1 MTSKQWSSGLNR
13 CLGFRTL
20 NQAQLLT
27 DIIYYH
33 DGLEAQQW
41 LVYYISKPLVGTV
54 EPIKITPA
62 LLPQIYASAKSVPR
76 PSRSSTSVNEG
87 GVFSTKNPDKKDI
100 KSFSDLLNSF
110 PMIARQMQPG
120 LEKVFKDFQRDIS
133 KPLPSPTSRP
143 NLSSSRRTSVASTHS
158 TSNGSIH
165 SRFSNGHI
173 KSPSTMPTFTD
184 DEEDH
189 MRRTLE
195 SAVNSAIDLFRLV
208 DKQQLSLLGAT
219 TDLTG
224 SLVER
229 LIERHVTE
237 QVSDQV
243 LFLRLCSI
251 HKLEDLE
258 LESSIHHMTH
268 IDVAQVG
275 IDIDGGRS
283 GKQELTSRLSRGVDE
298 FKKLS
303 FSKGPQEMLEIL
315 LATQKTITMT
325 STSDVQ
331 NGTGNT
337 DDQDSIISEK
347 PKTNITMSADTLV
360 SLLLVVVIRA
370 GVRCL
375 QARLSFM
382 RNFIFIDD
390 VEGGEL
396 GYALSTFE
404 AVLSYLAT
412 DSGGLKIASRR
423 NRRLWQAT
431 KRGNLSEM
439 KAILEPDESSLSDE
453 QNPDSDI
460 QGEEATLSGMSS
472 SDHLNQEWESTSL
485 DDDTTS
491 NRLSQ
496 ASTKADE
503 ASNDSNLSH
512 VFPFQALNSE
522 QPPTERPRA
531 IKRVS
536 MDLRSLSNASEFS
549 FHSRTTVDSATSCIE
564 GDTSIEKLCQTEDSS
579 GDSVLMM
586 AVEARQPE
594 ALSYLLTLEEY
605 YPYGTVLEDCSR
617 EDTTLL
623 SAAIQLAHTD
633 LIAVMVDYVLQAR
646 DIRHITSYISKPDK
660 RGRTMAHYL
669 FNAPELI
676 ERFGTLIP
684 WRQKDKNGQTPLLA
698 LCRSYDHPKYLDMV
712 NMALQCATD
721 EQGDGD
727 FLHLDNHVDAKGNT
741 LLHVVSDPY
750 LALRILQ
757 HCDADPNAPNN
768 KQFTPLMVAS
778 KFGRFDMIRFMF
790 LDKRVDIHAKEHRG
804 MTAVELAKDDDVR
817 NRIDD
822 MILVTNPPAA
832 DGRVTAVVRSFF
844 VEDGTIRLI
853 IKSAARSG
861 DGMIAVTTCKR
872 SLTDFENLAKWLS
885 IEHPASWLPSI
896 FNFRTPFQIPS
907 KPSRA
912 VLHDIQVRLN
922 NFLRIMLAHST
933 FSTHELLWEFIL
945 APEIQPEMM
954 AERSMKKAE
963 IRSEKVKE
971 EYEPV
976 DDIRDVESFV
986 GHARE
991 SIRGV
996 NHSTKSVI
1004 RRVNSVRNAT
1014 IGELPLFCISIVIT
1028 DSP

>member
-1 MTSKQWSSGLNR
+1 
-13 CLGFRTL
+13 
-20 NQAQLLT
+20 
-27 DIIYYH
+27 
-33 DGLEAQQW
+33 
-41 LVYYISKPLVGTV
+41 
-54 EPIKITPA
+54 
-62 LLPQIYASAKSVPR
+62 
-76 PSRSSTSVNEG
+76 
-87 GVFSTKNPDKKDI
+87 
-100 KSFSDLLNSF
+100 
-110 PMIARQMQPG
+110 
-120 LEKVFKDFQRDIS
+120 
-133 KPLPSPTSRP
+133 
-143 NLSSSRRTSVASTHS
+143 
-158 TSNGSIH
+158 
-165 SRFSNGHI
+165 
-173 KSPSTMPTFTD
+173 MPTFSD

-189 MRRTLE
+189 IRRTLE

-229 LIERHVTE
+229 LIERYITE
-237 QVSDQV
+237 QISDQV
-243 LFLRLCSI
+243 LFLRICSI

-275 IDIDGGRS
+275 IDIDGGRNA
-283 GKQELTSRLSRGVDE
+283 KQELTSRLSRGVEE
-298 FKKLS
+298 FRKLS
-303 FSKGPQEMLEIL
+303 FSKGPHEMLEIL
-315 LATQKTITMT
+315 LATQKAITMT
-325 STSDVQ
+325 GTSDVN
-331 NGTGNT
+331 NGSGNT
-337 DDQDSIISEK
+337 DDQGSIVSEK
-347 PKTNITMSADTLV
+347 PKSNFTMSADTLV

-370 GVRCL
+370 QVRYL
-375 QARLSFM
+375 QARLSYM

-390 VEGGEL
+390 VEGGEM

-431 KRGNLSEM
+431 KKGNISDM

-453 QNPDSDI
+453 RSPDHDI
-460 QGEEATLSGMSS
+460 PGDDVAFDGVNDVNQLDQEDWRPLSG
-472 SDHLNQEWESTSL
+472 DHNMTN
-485 DDDTTS
+485 

-496 ASTKADE
+496 ASTEVDE
-503 ASNDSNLSH
+503 FSKDSNLSH
-512 VFPFQALNSE
+512 VFPFQAVKLE
-522 QPPTERPRA
+522 EPPLERPRPS
-531 IKRVS
+531 KRVS

-549 FHSRTTVDSATSCIE
+549 FHSRTTIDSATSGIE

-594 ALSYLLTLEEY
+594 ALGYLLSLEEY
-605 YPYGTVLEDCSR
+605 YPYSTVLEDCNR

-623 SAAIQLAHTD
+623 SAAIQLAHVD
-633 LIAVMVDYVLQAR
+633 LIAIMVDYVLQIR
-646 DIRHITSYISKPDK
+646 DVRQIQSYISKPDK

-669 FNAPELI
+669 FNAPELM

-684 WRQKDKNGQTPLLA
+684 WSQKDKIGQTPLLA

-712 NMALQCATD
+712 NLALQCATD
-721 EQGDGD
+721 EQDD
-727 FLHLDNHVDAKGNT
+727 NAPLHLDNHVDAKGNT

-768 KQFTPLMVAS
+768 KHFTPLMVAS
-778 KFGRFDMIRFMF
+778 KFGRFDLIRFMF
-790 LDKRVDIHAKEHRG
+790 LDQRVDVHAKELRG

-912 VLHDIQVRLN
+912 VLHDIQIRLN
-922 NFLRIMLAHST
+922 KFLRIMLAHST

-954 AERSMKKAE
+954 AERSMKKAD

-971 EYEPV
+971 EFEPV

-996 NHSTKSVI
+996 NHSAKSVI

-1014 IGELPLFCISIVIT
+1014 IGQLTLFFMNIVASLTHVRLLHRYGSLQQSFLRVNIS
-1028 DSP
+1028 SAFAHHRLH

>member
-1 MTSKQWSSGLNR
+1 M
-13 CLGFRTL
+13 
-20 NQAQLLT
+20 
-27 DIIYYH
+27 
-33 DGLEAQQW
+33 
-41 LVYYISKPLVGTV
+41 
-54 EPIKITPA
+54 
-62 LLPQIYASAKSVPR
+62 LPQLYASIK
-76 PSRSSTSVNEG
+76 PSPNNPSSSASTNEG
-87 GVFSTKNPDKKDI
+87 GAFSPINPDKKDI

-110 PMIARQMQPG
+110 PMVARQMQPG

-133 KPLPSPTSRP
+133 KPLPSPTFRTTFS
-143 NLSSSRRTSVASTHS
+143 NSRRTSVVSTQS
-158 TSNGSIH
+158 IGNGSIH
-165 SRFSNGHI
+165 SRFSNGHV
-173 KSPSTMPTFTD
+173 KSPSAAPTFAD

-195 SAVNSAIDLFRLV
+195 SAVNSAIDLFRVV

-229 LIERHVTE
+229 LIERYVTE
-237 QVSDQV
+237 QISDQV
-243 LFLRLCSI
+243 LFLPICSI

-258 LESSIHHMTH
+258 LESSIHHMTY
-268 IDVAQVG
+268 IDIAQVG
-275 IDIDGGRS
+275 IDIDGGRG
-283 GKQELTSRLSRGVDE
+283 GKQELTNRLSRGVEE
-298 FKKLS
+298 FRKLNFAKS
-303 FSKGPQEMLEIL
+303 PQEMLEIL
-315 LATQKTITMT
+315 LSTQKAITMT
-325 STSDVQ
+325 STSDAD
-331 NGTGNT
+331 GTSEKG
-337 DDQDSIISEK
+337 DDQGSIISEK
-347 PKTNITMSADTLV
+347 PKANFTMSADTLV

-370 GVRCL
+370 QVRYL

-382 RNFIFIDD
+382 RNFVFTDD
-390 VEGGEL
+390 VEGGEM

-431 KRGNLSEM
+431 KKGNIADM
-439 KAILEPDESSLSDE
+439 KAILEPDEISISDE
-453 QNPDSDI
+453 QSPDADI
-460 QGEEATLSGMSS
+460 PSEEAAYSGVNHKDYVHQEDWRPSS
-472 SDHLNQEWESTSL
+472 SDKIMN
-485 DDDTTS
+485 

-496 ASTKADE
+496 ASTEVDE
-503 ASNDSNLSH
+503 FSKDSNLSH
-512 VFPFQALNSE
+512 VFPFQTPETDEPTIDKAR
-522 QPPTERPRA
+522 PP
-531 IKRVS
+531 KRVS
-536 MDLRSLSNASEFS
+536 MDLRSLSNASEYS
-549 FHSRTTVDSATSCIE
+549 FHSRTTIDSAASGIE
-564 GDTSIEKLCQTEDSS
+564 GDTSIEKLCQTEDAS

-594 ALSYLLTLEEY
+594 ALSYLLSLEEY
-605 YPYGTVLEDCSR
+605 FPHSTVLEDSNR

-623 SAAIQLAHTD
+623 SAAIQLAQPG
-633 LIAVMVDYVLQAR
+633 LITVMVNYILQIR
-646 DIRHITSYISKPDK
+646 DVQQIRSYISQPDK

-676 ERFGTLIP
+676 EKFSTLIP

-698 LCRSYDHPKYLDMV
+698 LCRSYDHPRYLDMV
-712 NMALQCATD
+712 NIALEYAAD
-721 EQGDGD
+721 EQDD
-727 FLHLDNHVDAKGNT
+727 NAPLHLDNHVDAKGNT
-741 LLHVVSDPY
+741 LLHVVSDSY

-768 KQFTPLMVAS
+768 KHFTPLMVAS
-778 KFGRFDMIRFMF
+778 KFGRFDLIRYMFM
-790 LDKRVDIHAKEHRG
+790 DKRVDVHAKDHRG
-804 MTAVELAKDDDVR
+804 MTAVELAKDDEVR

-822 MILVTNPPAA
+822 MILVTNPPAT

-844 VEDGTIRLI
+844 VEDGTIRFI

-872 SLTDFENLAKWLS
+872 SLTDFENLAKWLAV
-885 IEHPASWLPSI
+885 EHPASWLPSI
-896 FNFRTPFQIPS
+896 FNFRSPFQIPS

-912 VLHDIQVRLN
+912 VLYDIQVRLSQ
-922 NFLRIMLAHST
+922 FLRIMLAHST

-945 APEIQPEMM
+945 APEIPPEMM
-954 AERSMKKAE
+954 AERSMKKAD

-976 DDIRDVESFV
+976 DDIRDVELFV
-986 GHARE
+986 SHARE

-1014 IGELPLFCISIVIT
+1014 IGRLPLFHRDIFILTNIS
-1028 DSP
+1028 